1 METIVEVDFEGMTP
15 IASVRSAIEA
25 GVERLEKRFGRITAC
40 RVVVK
45 GPGGHHRT
53 SGLYEVRVWLSLP
66 DGRQVAAARTP
77 PQDERYGDLS
87 FAVNDAFKRARRR
100 LREQVRRMDGKV
112 KTHEG
117 EPIGT
122 VTKLD
127 DGFGFLQTS
136 DGREIYFNANSV
148 LNGAFARLK
157 AGTRVTFAEEAGEKG
172 PQAST
177 VRLLGQHGM
186 RQ

>member
-1 METIVEVDFEGMTP
+1 METIVEVDFEGMKP
-15 IASVRSAIEA
+15 IESIRSAIDL

-40 RVVVK
+40 RVAVK
-45 GPGGHHRT
+45 APGDHHRT
-53 SGLYEVRVWLSLP
+53 SGLYEIRIWLSLP
-66 DGRQVAAARTP
+66 DGRQVAVARTP
-77 PQDERYGDLS
+77 PLDERYGDLP
-87 FAVNDAFKRARRR
+87 FALNDTFKRARRR
-100 LREQVRRMDGKV
+100 LRDQVRRMEGIV

-136 DGREIYFNANSV
+136 DGREIYFNAHSV
-148 LNGAFARLK
+148 LNGAFAKLK

-177 VRLLGQHGM
+177 VRLLGRHGM
-186 RQ
+186 RL